1 MIRHVMRH
9 AGLLFALTIVT
20 ACAVVVALAVVIGP

>member
-1 MIRHVMRH
+1 MPH

-20 ACAVVVALAVVIGP
+20 ACAGVVALAAAIDPRP